1 MTTTEI
7 KQQLS
12 EGVKIA
18 VKTTENRIVNI
29 DNDLYIFNLLTGNKI
44 TLESYENLDND
55 LFVIRS

>member
-29 DNDLYIFNLLTGNKI
+29 DNVLYIYSI
-44 TLESYENLDND
+44 Y
-55 LFVIRS
+55 